1 MLPKKIV
8 VMCLNPFSA
17 DSGVLSKNI
26 FTDCPQLRESIGVL
40 TARQTEIVNCNW
52 EGSASK
58 APPRVGL
65 MYRQLQRGAER
76 ATKGN

>member
-40 TARQTEIVNCNW
+40 TARHTEIVNCNW